1 MNLKSIVSGLVI
13 AMVASATAVAQESAV
28 KFKVLPLEGDGIP
41 ANVASTIQRKIV
53 SAFDRSK
60 ASTEN
65 IYNAFAVKV
74 QYDITESSES
84 EGMVREVATVGVDMT
99 LSAVNIVDH
108 EIYYTTTI
116 PLSGSASGGTEAALK
131 QLANSIKVND
141 PVYVRFVRNAR
152 KRIADYYAENC
163 AIVVEKARRLVQL
176 KEYSLAAC
184 YLSAITPEVS
194 CYDDAST
201 LFSEIV
207 PFITE
212 PSVTEPDTVVIERV
226 VEVPVNPDTVVVDRV
241 VEVPT
246 KPDTVVVER
255 VVERVVEVPVKQ
267 QPSPKA
273 PVAPKNEAP
282 DIVIDSNNFDFK
294 IVSCTGDLSRQ
305 CIVIEVL
312 MKNRDKNFTE
322 GWTWTTFYTAID
334 DSGNSLDKRC
344 YRDGN
349 DNQLRLPYN
358 VELRSFYTI
367 NNIREK
373 FSKLSYAEFRFQGI
387 KVKVSNLKVNW
398 K

>member
-13 AMVASATAVAQESAV
+13 AMAVSASAVAQESAV

-41 ANVASTIQRKIV
+41 TNVESTIQRKLV

-65 IYNAFAVKV
+65 VYNVFAVKV
-74 QYDITESSES
+74 QYEITESSES
-84 EGMVREVATVGVDMT
+84 EGFVREVATVGVDMT

-116 PLSGSASGGTEAALK
+116 PLSGSASGGTDAALK
-131 QLANSIKVND
+131 KLANSLKVND
-141 PVYVRFVRNAR
+141 PVYVRFIRNAR
-152 KRIADYYAENC
+152 NRIADYYAENC

-176 KEYSLAAC
+176 KEYEVAAC

-212 PSVTEPDTVVIERV
+212 PTVTEPDTVVIERV
-226 VEVPVNPDTVVVDRV
+226 IEVPTKPDTVVVEVQAKPDTVVVDRV
-241 VEVPT
+241 VEVP
-246 KPDTVVVER
+246 VR
-255 VVERVVEVPVKQ
+255 Q
-267 QPSPKA
+267 QPTPTA
-273 PVAPKNEAP
+273 PVAPKYEQP
-282 DIVIDSNNFDFK
+282 DIVIDNNNFDFK

-305 CIVIEVL
+305 SIVIEVL
-312 MKNRDKNFTE
+312 LKNRDKNFTE
-322 GWTWTTFYTAID
+322 TSTWTNFYTAID
-334 DSGNSLDKRC
+334 DKGNSLDNRC

-349 DNQLRLPYN
+349 DINLRLPYN
-358 VELRSFYTI
+358 VELRSYYTI

-373 FSKLSYAEFRFQGI
+373 FSKLSYAEFRFSGV
-387 KVKVSNLKVNW
+387 KVRVSNLKVNW

>member
-13 AMVASATAVAQESAV
+13 AMAVSASAVAQESAV

-41 ANVASTIQRKIV
+41 TNVESTIQRKLV

-65 IYNAFAVKV
+65 VYNVFAVKV
-74 QYDITESSES
+74 QYEITESSES
-84 EGMVREVATVGVDMT
+84 EGFVREVATVGVDMT

-116 PLSGSASGGTEAALK
+116 PLSGSASGGTDAALK
-131 QLANSIKVND
+131 KLANSIKVND
-141 PVYVRFVRNAR
+141 PVYVRFIRNAR
-152 KRIADYYAENC
+152 NRIADYYAENC

-176 KEYSLAAC
+176 KEYEVAAC

-212 PSVTEPDTVVIERV
+212 PTVTEPDTVVIERV
-226 VEVPVNPDTVVVDRV
+226 IEVPTKPDTVVVDRV
-241 VEVPT
+241 VEVPA
-246 KPDTVVVER
+246 KPDTVIID
-255 VVERVVEVPVKQ
+255 RVVEVPVRQ
-267 QPSPKA
+267 QPTPTA
-273 PVAPKNEAP
+273 PVAPKYEQP
-282 DIVIDSNNFDFK
+282 DIVIDNNNFDFK

-305 CIVIEVL
+305 SIVIEVL
-312 MKNRDKNFTE
+312 LKNRDKNFTE
-322 GWTWTTFYTAID
+322 TSTWTNFYTAID
-334 DSGNSLDKRC
+334 DKGNSLDNRC

-349 DNQLRLPYN
+349 DINLRLPYN
-358 VELRSFYTI
+358 VELRSYYTI

-373 FSKLSYAEFRFQGI
+373 FSKLSYAEFRFSGV
-387 KVKVSNLKVNW
+387 KVRVSNLKVNW

>member
-13 AMVASATAVAQESAV
+13 AMAVSASAVAQESAV

-41 ANVASTIQRKIV
+41 TNVESTIQRKLV

-65 IYNAFAVKV
+65 VYNVFAVKV
-74 QYDITESSES
+74 QYEITESSES
-84 EGMVREVATVGVDMT
+84 EGFVREVATVGVDMT

-116 PLSGSASGGTEAALK
+116 PLSGSASGGTDAALK
-131 QLANSIKVND
+131 KLANSIKVND
-141 PVYVRFVRNAR
+141 PVYVRFIRNAR
-152 KRIADYYAENC
+152 NRIADYYAENC

-176 KEYSLAAC
+176 KEYEVAAC

-212 PSVTEPDTVVIERV
+212 PTVTEPDTVVIERV
-226 VEVPVNPDTVVVDRV
+226 I
-241 VEVPT
+241 EVPT
-246 KPDTVVVER
+246 KPDTVVVEVQAKPDTVVVDR
-255 VVERVVEVPVKQ
+255 VAEVPVRQ
-267 QPSPKA
+267 QPTPTA
-273 PVAPKNEAP
+273 PVAPKYEQP
-282 DIVIDSNNFDFK
+282 DIVIDNNNFDFK

-305 CIVIEVL
+305 SIVIEVL
-312 MKNRDKNFTE
+312 LKNRDKNFTE
-322 GWTWTTFYTAID
+322 TSTWTNFYTAID
-334 DSGNSLDKRC
+334 DKGNSLDNRC

-349 DNQLRLPYN
+349 DINLRLPYN
-358 VELRSFYTI
+358 VELRSYYTI

-373 FSKLSYAEFRFQGI
+373 FSKLSYAEFRFSGV
-387 KVKVSNLKVNW
+387 KVRVSNLKVNW

>member
-13 AMVASATAVAQESAV
+13 AMAVSATAVAQESAV
-28 KFKVLPLEGDGIP
+28 KFKVLPLEGEGIP
-41 ANVASTIQRKIV
+41 TNVVSTIQRKLV

-65 IYNAFAVKV
+65 VYNVFAVKV
-74 QYDITESSES
+74 QYDITESSET

-99 LSAVNIVDH
+99 LSAVNIIDH

-141 PVYVRFVRNAR
+141 PVYVRFIRNAR
-152 KRIADYYAENC
+152 NRIADYYAENC

-176 KEYSLAAC
+176 QEYEVAAC

-212 PSVTEPDTVVIERV
+212 PTVTEPDTVVIERV
-226 VEVPVNPDTVVVDRV
+226 IEVPTQPDTVVVDRV
-241 VEVPT
+241 VEVPA
-246 KPDTVVVER
+246 KPDTVIID
-255 VVERVVEVPVKQ
+255 RVVEVPVRQ
-267 QPSPKA
+267 QPQPKA
-273 PVAPKNEAP
+273 PVVPKNEAP
-282 DIVIDSNNFDFK
+282 EIVIDNNNFDFK
-294 IVSCTGDLSRQ
+294 IVSCTGDLTRQ
-305 CIVIEVL
+305 SIVIEVL
-312 MKNRDKNFTE
+312 IKNRDKKFTE
-322 GWTWTTFYTAID
+322 GWTWTNFYTAID
-334 DSGNSLDKRC
+334 DNGNSLDDRC
-344 YRDGN
+344 YRDGKGTYN
-349 DNQLRLPYN
+349 LRLPYN
-358 VELRSFYTI
+358 VELRTYYAI

-373 FSKLSYAEFRFQGI
+373 FSKLSYTEFRFQGI

>member
-13 AMVASATAVAQESAV
+13 AMAVSASAVAQESAV

-41 ANVASTIQRKIV
+41 TNVESTIQRKLV

-65 IYNAFAVKV
+65 VYNVFAVKV
-74 QYDITESSES
+74 QYEITESSES
-84 EGMVREVATVGVDMT
+84 EGFVREVATVGVDMT

-116 PLSGSASGGTEAALK
+116 PLSGSASGGTDAALK
-131 QLANSIKVND
+131 KLANSIKVND
-141 PVYVRFVRNAR
+141 PVYVRFIRNAR
-152 KRIADYYAENC
+152 NRIADYYAENC

-176 KEYSLAAC
+176 KEYEVAAC

-212 PSVTEPDTVVIERV
+212 PTITEPDTVVIERV
-226 VEVPVNPDTVVVDRV
+226 IEVPTKPDTVVVDRV
-241 VEVPT
+241 VEVPA
-246 KPDTVVVER
+246 KPDTVIID
-255 VVERVVEVPVKQ
+255 RVVEVPVRQ
-267 QPSPKA
+267 QPTPTA
-273 PVAPKNEAP
+273 PVAPKYEQP
-282 DIVIDSNNFDFK
+282 DIVIDNNNFDFK

-305 CIVIEVL
+305 SIVIEVL
-312 MKNRDKNFTE
+312 LKNRDKNFTE
-322 GWTWTTFYTAID
+322 TSTWTNFYTAID
-334 DSGNSLDKRC
+334 DKGNSLDNRC

-349 DNQLRLPYN
+349 DINLRLPYN
-358 VELRSFYTI
+358 VELRSYYTI

-373 FSKLSYAEFRFQGI
+373 FSKLSYAEFRFSGV
-387 KVKVSNLKVNW
+387 KVRVSNLKVNW

>member
-13 AMVASATAVAQESAV
+13 AMAVSASAVAQESAV

-41 ANVASTIQRKIV
+41 TNVESTIQRKLV

-65 IYNAFAVKV
+65 VYNVFAVKV
-74 QYDITESSES
+74 QYEITESSES
-84 EGMVREVATVGVDMT
+84 EGFVREVATVGVDMT

-116 PLSGSASGGTEAALK
+116 PLSGSASGGTDAALK
-131 QLANSIKVND
+131 KLANSIKVND
-141 PVYVRFVRNAR
+141 PVYVRFIRNAR
-152 KRIADYYAENC
+152 NRIADYYAENC

-176 KEYSLAAC
+176 KEYEVAAC

-212 PSVTEPDTVVIERV
+212 PTVTEPDTVVIERV
-226 VEVPVNPDTVVVDRV
+226 IEVPTKPDTVVVEVQAKPDTVVVDRV
-241 VEVPT
+241 VEVP
-246 KPDTVVVER
+246 VR
-255 VVERVVEVPVKQ
+255 Q
-267 QPSPKA
+267 QPTPTA
-273 PVAPKNEAP
+273 PVAPKYEQP
-282 DIVIDSNNFDFK
+282 DIVIDNNNFDFK

-305 CIVIEVL
+305 SIVIEVL
-312 MKNRDKNFTE
+312 LKNRDKNFTE
-322 GWTWTTFYTAID
+322 TSTWTNFYTAID
-334 DSGNSLDKRC
+334 DKGNSLDNRC

-349 DNQLRLPYN
+349 DINLRLPYN
-358 VELRSFYTI
+358 VELRSYYTI

-373 FSKLSYAEFRFQGI
+373 FSKLSYAEFRFSGV
-387 KVKVSNLKVNW
+387 KVRVSNLKVNW

>member
-13 AMVASATAVAQESAV
+13 AMAVSASAVAQESAV

-41 ANVASTIQRKIV
+41 TNVESTIQRKLV

-65 IYNAFAVKV
+65 VYNVFAVKV
-74 QYDITESSES
+74 QYEITESSES
-84 EGMVREVATVGVDMT
+84 EGFVREVATVGVDMT

-116 PLSGSASGGTEAALK
+116 PLSGSASGGTDAALK
-131 QLANSIKVND
+131 KLANSIKVND
-141 PVYVRFVRNAR
+141 PVYVRFIRNAR
-152 KRIADYYAENC
+152 NRIADYYAENC

-176 KEYSLAAC
+176 KEYEVAAC

-212 PSVTEPDTVVIERV
+212 PTITEPDTVVIERV
-226 VEVPVNPDTVVVDRV
+226 IEVPTKPDTVVVEVQAKPDTVVVDRV
-241 VEVPT
+241 VEVP
-246 KPDTVVVER
+246 VR
-255 VVERVVEVPVKQ
+255 Q
-267 QPSPKA
+267 QPTPTA
-273 PVAPKNEAP
+273 PVAPKYEQP
-282 DIVIDSNNFDFK
+282 DIVIDNNNFDFK

-305 CIVIEVL
+305 SIVIEVL
-312 MKNRDKNFTE
+312 LKNRDKNFTE
-322 GWTWTTFYTAID
+322 TSTWTNFYTAID
-334 DSGNSLDKRC
+334 DKGNSLDNRC

-349 DNQLRLPYN
+349 DINLRLPYN
-358 VELRSFYTI
+358 VELRSYYTI

-373 FSKLSYAEFRFQGI
+373 FSKLSYAEFRFSGV
-387 KVKVSNLKVNW
+387 KVRVSNLKVNW

>member
-13 AMVASATAVAQESAV
+13 AMAVSASAVAQESAV

-41 ANVASTIQRKIV
+41 TNVESTIQRKLV

-65 IYNAFAVKV
+65 VYNVFAVKV
-74 QYDITESSES
+74 QYEITESSES
-84 EGMVREVATVGVDMT
+84 EGFVREVATVGVDMT

-116 PLSGSASGGTEAALK
+116 PLSGSASGGTDAALK
-131 QLANSIKVND
+131 KLANSIKVND
-141 PVYVRFVRNAR
+141 PVYVRFIRNAR
-152 KRIADYYAENC
+152 NRIADYYAENC

-176 KEYSLAAC
+176 KEYEVAAC

-212 PSVTEPDTVVIERV
+212 PTVTEPDTVVIERV
-226 VEVPVNPDTVVVDRV
+226 IEVPPKPDTVVVEVQAKPDTVVVDRV
-241 VEVPT
+241 VEVP
-246 KPDTVVVER
+246 VR
-255 VVERVVEVPVKQ
+255 Q
-267 QPSPKA
+267 QPTPTA
-273 PVAPKNEAP
+273 PVAPKYEQP
-282 DIVIDSNNFDFK
+282 DIVIDNNNFDFK

-305 CIVIEVL
+305 SIVIEVL
-312 MKNRDKNFTE
+312 LKNRDKNFTE
-322 GWTWTTFYTAID
+322 TSTWTNFYTAID
-334 DSGNSLDKRC
+334 DKGNSLDNRC

-349 DNQLRLPYN
+349 DINLRLPYN
-358 VELRSFYTI
+358 VELRSYYTI

-373 FSKLSYAEFRFQGI
+373 FSKLSYAEFRFSGV
-387 KVKVSNLKVNW
+387 KVRVSNLKVNW